1 MRSKASQLSLSAG
14 ISASSRHTRTFSSS
28 WAAKAGAPQPRI
40 TLNGTRHYTPP
51 TQAPL
56 LSVELLDVYG
66 DHGITAALV
75 SKRLG
80 LAVHMLVPLPMDTPT
95 EIDGVQVTC
104 IDANHCPGAVLL
116 LFELGRHSLLRKVWY
131 AVLLYAGIVLVIKYM
146 YQFEDLR
153 SRLKRSVS
161 EDLIGECHHA

>member
-1 MRSKASQLSLSAG
+1 MGDAELVRLGYLALLSL
-14 ISASSRHTRTFSSS
+14 
-28 WAAKAGAPQPRI
+28 
-40 TLNGTRHYTPP
+40 
-51 TQAPL
+51 
-56 LSVELLDVYG
+56 
-66 DHGITAALV
+66 
-75 SKRLG
+75 
-80 LAVHMLVPLPMDTPT
+80 
-95 EIDGVQVTC
+95 
-104 IDANHCPGAVLL
+104 VLL